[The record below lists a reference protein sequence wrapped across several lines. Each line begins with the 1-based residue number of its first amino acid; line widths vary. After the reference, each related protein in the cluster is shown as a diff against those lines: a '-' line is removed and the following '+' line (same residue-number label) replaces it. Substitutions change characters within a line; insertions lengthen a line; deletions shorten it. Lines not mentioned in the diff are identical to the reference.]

1 MMSCELS
8 STAHWSLKNW
18 RLYRRHSIAL
28 PRRLPSEYAM
38 KTALYILMFCV
49 VAVAS
54 QVSKGD
60 DNSAALPD
68 LALQP
73 PRVTAE
79 FDPDTVKSTRGAQ
92 GVPAIER
99 AANGRLWAAWY
110 AGPSPRGV
118 ESSRSYVVLA
128 TSGDDGVTWSEQLL
142 VRARR
147 FVHTYDPCL
156 WIDPQQ
162 RLWFFWAQSAG
173 VQDGRMGVWAI
184 VTENPGTGDSAM
196 GVSSS
201 NGSFRV
207 VTLDG
212 ELKPGLYLVTVR
224 PVSELQGSGRSNAET
239 SVKPVSDST
248 LPEHYRH
255 INTTDATI
263 EITAEQSHYA
273 IELTA
278 QRRSRSVGFR
288 SEAASTSYALP

>member
-1 MMSCELS
+1 M
-8 STAHWSLKNW
+8 
-18 RLYRRHSIAL
+18 
-28 PRRLPSEYAM
+28 
-38 KTALYILMFCV
+38 
-49 VAVAS
+49 
-54 QVSKGD
+54 
-60 DNSAALPD
+60 
-68 LALQP
+68 
-73 PRVTAE
+73 
-79 FDPDTVKSTRGAQ
+79 
-92 GVPAIER
+92 
-99 AANGRLWAAWY
+99 
-110 AGPSPRGV
+110 
-118 ESSRSYVVLA
+118 LA

-224 PVSELQGSGRSNAET
+224 PVSELQGSGRSNADA

-278 QRRSRSVGFR
+278 QPKSRSVGFR

>member
-1 MMSCELS
+1 LKIKVKIVDNPADSSLS
-8 STAHWSLKNW
+8 
-18 RLYRRHSIAL
+18 
-28 PRRLPSEYAM
+28 
-38 KTALYILMFCV
+38 
-49 VAVAS
+49 
-54 QVSKGD
+54 
-60 DNSAALPD
+60 NSAALPD

-156 WIDPQQ
+156 WIDPQR

-173 VQDGRMGVWAI
+173 VQDARNQRLIDLVAEHADRRQIPEHTLRTNTLSVRMVSGRWSPR
-184 VTENPGTGDSAM
+184 TPT
-196 GVSSS
+196 
-201 NGSFRV
+201 RR
-207 VTLDG
+207 L
-212 ELKPGLYLVTVR
+212 R
-224 PVSELQGSGRSNAET
+224 SGRSRDGSPTE
-239 SVKPVSDST
+239 SC
-248 LPEHYRH
+248 
-255 INTTDATI
+255 
-263 EITAEQSHYA
+263 
-273 IELTA
+273 
-278 QRRSRSVGFR
+278 
-288 SEAASTSYALP
+288 